1 MTTEAKVKASQL
13 GLKRFAV
20 KNQLLAFTN
29 FFGDKGV
36 YDCMHFDDLHM
47 MFLGL
52 FKLIL
57 ILADFLFCKYF
68 KRTSAVKTVED
79 VRQLVEVLL
88 MCMPKMNDGKY
99 RLLLFL
105 SGWWTMEAWSGKHL
119 ESFLYLCFICS
130 GRMMHSYMM
139 TVFD

>member
-57 ILADFLFCKYF
+57 ILADFLFVNILK
-68 KRTSAVKTVED
+68 E
-79 VRQLVEVLL
+79 RQPSKL
-88 MCMPKMNDGKY
+88 
-99 RLLLFL
+99 
-105 SGWWTMEAWSGKHL
+105 
-119 ESFLYLCFICS
+119 
-130 GRMMHSYMM
+130 
-139 TVFD
+139 